1 MPAVRRGRLGAMVD
15 EVAPP
20 ATAESPQLTRAREWW
35 LIAPPALLLFAKA
48 GAAIGRFADP
58 VGSLTRG
65 EAVVELTFAVLAV
78 VAALGLLARRH
89 VGWLIALTIVGW
101 DLAASLVQWARGSP
115 DYLSMLLLVI
125 TAALITSADM
135 RRLFARRDDPR

>member
-1 MPAVRRGRLGAMVD
+1 MKRLMAHD
-15 EVAPP
+15 AAPP
-20 ATAESPQLTRAREWW
+20 APSTERPISLAREWW

-65 EAVVELTFAVLAV
+65 EAVVELVFAALAL
-78 VAALGLLARRH
+78 VAALGLIARRH

-101 DLAASLVQWARGSP
+101 DLVLSIVSWLQGTPNYLVMALLAA
-115 DYLSMLLLVI
+115 
-125 TAALITSADM
+125 TAALITSSDM
-135 RRLFARRDDPR
+135 RRLFARRDEPR